1 MSTPSCNPPA
11 RAARPIEQRA
21 LALLLTLLTL
31 LTLLAAPLAQA
42 LSTDRDQPMDIRAD
56 HQKTAIGEQTQLNGN
71 VVMVQ
76 GSLKATGANATVY
89 QHPSNARD
97 ARGNDIGGSVR
108 RIVLTGQR
116 AHLEERQDGGG
127 LVTADARKIDYNV
140 DTSIAELTGDVR
152 VLQQGRGEFYGEH
165 MTYNTVTGEIES
177 GGTTP
182 GNRVHMIIQPR
193 AKGAGAAADKPAAPA
208 PATPAG
214 NDPDAAA
221 PSPEPAT
228 EPPSGGAGAAR

>member
-11 RAARPIEQRA
+11 RAARPIELRA
-21 LALLLTLLTL
+21 LAALLA
-31 LTLLAAPLAQA
+31 LLAAPLAQA

-193 AKGAGAAADKPAAPA
+193 AKGAGAAADKPTAPA

>member
-1 MSTPSCNPPA
+1 MSIPSCNPPA
-11 RAARPIEQRA
+11 RAARPIEQCA
-21 LALLLTLLTL
+21 LAVLLA
-31 LTLLAAPLAQA
+31 LLAAPLAQA

-97 ARGNDIGGSVR
+97 SRGNDIGGSVK

-127 LVTADARKIDYNV
+127 LVTADARRIDYDV

-193 AKGAGAAADKPAAPA
+193 AKGTGAAADKPAAPA
-208 PATPAG
+208 PAATPAG
-214 NDPDAAA
+214 NGPDAAA
-221 PSPEPAT
+221 PASEPAT
-228 EPPSGGAGAAR
+228 EPPAGGAGSAP